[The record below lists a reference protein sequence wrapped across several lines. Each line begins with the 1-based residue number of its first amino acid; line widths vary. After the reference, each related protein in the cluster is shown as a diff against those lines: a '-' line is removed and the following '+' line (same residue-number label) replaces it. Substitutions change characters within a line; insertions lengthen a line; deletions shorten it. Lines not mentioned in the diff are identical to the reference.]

1 MDDLFDLKPSRRRA
15 SNAER
20 RAAYQVLRFILRG
33 DCEPP
38 RGRTLEMAW
47 SFAHKIKVLR
57 KNQK

>member
-1 MDDLFDLKPSRRRA
+1 MDDLFDLKQSRRRA

-47 SFAHKIKVLR
+47 
-57 KNQK
+57 